1 MVGSSYDFRDL
12 NYGLVGLIFK
22 SVPNM
27 VQIPI
32 DNKLLG
38 KCLPPGTADLPKQES
53 HVYNQLY

>member
-1 MVGSSYDFRDL
+1 
-12 NYGLVGLIFK
+12 VGLIFK

-32 DNKLLG
+32 NNKLLG
-38 KCLPPGTADLPKQES
+38 NMLPKVTADLPKQES